1 MEPEQNNNNC
11 SDSEKVVGEN
21 NVNKNDQNGSPK
33 IRRHSSV
40 SSDSSSATDK
50 KSRISNLFRSSSLAR
65 RVKNKKN
72 KSPALEETPKT
83 ADNYDKAIV
92 PVTEKSPVKARKHW
106 TTIVSVVLV
115 EAKSLPVPPS
125 DGSSHKLYCK
135 LRLGSETLKSK
146 LVPNTSQPEWKERF
160 QMRLHKDNL
169 LKLSLW
175 DKGKQKNFMGST
187 VLDLTHVDRDRTHE
201 VWQQLDDGFG
211 TVHFSVTLCNVR
223 DQSTTEPEETQFN
236 EGVIRAKHEINSLKS
251 DWKLVGQLYVK
262 VLGARGLSGKPN
274 AYCTLELDNER
285 VQTHTAGASSEPV
298 WNKSYVFNV
307 YDVTSTLDLKVYD
320 SSLVMALRNESLG
333 RVSIPLLKIQNGEPS
348 WFALKDRTKRHSARG
363 NCPRV
368 QLEMTMFWNPVK
380 ATVRLFQPQEVK
392 YLKKPPKFDVPLVY
406 SNMEFIRDTFNTLFE
421 INEQYKRLFEWENR
435 ELSFTVLLGWLVFWY
450 YFRMWATPLLLL
462 LPFFYFWI
470 IQTQQTEWQLTR
482 TVNVVEDSLDQ
493 NDDDKSEKRWSKR
506 FMGLQE
512 MTLTITGGVEYSVSL
527 VERIVNLASFK
538 VPFLSYLTMIL
549 LILSALGF
557 YFIPF
562 NYMMMAF
569 GIYKFTRKYLNPNRL
584 LNNDILDFITR
595 VPDNEIL
602 KDWKELNVPEP
613 SVKRQLNSVSDSS

>member
-1 MEPEQNNNNC
+1 MENENNNNC
-11 SDSEKVVGEN
+11 LSDSDKVVEN
-21 NVNKNDQNGSPK
+21 NVSENEQNNGDAPK
-33 IRRHSSV
+33 IKRHSSV
-40 SSDSSSATDK
+40 SSDSSSATEK
-50 KSRISNLFRSSSLAR
+50 RSRISNLFRSSVRSKKS
-65 RVKNKKN
+65 KNPQSVATSN
-72 KSPALEETPKT
+72 G
-83 ADNYDKAIV
+83 DYDKAIV
-92 PVTEKSPVKARKHW
+92 PVTEKKSPLFTHKDW

-115 EAKSLPVPPS
+115 EAKGLPVPPT
-125 DGSSHKLYCK
+125 DGTSHKLYCK
-135 LRLGSETLKSK
+135 LRLGTESMKSK
-146 LVPNTSQPEWKERF
+146 YVPNTPHPEWKEWF
-160 QMRLHKDNL
+160 QLRLHKDNL

-187 VLDLTHVDRDRTHE
+187 VLDLTHLERDRTHE

-211 TVHFSVTLCNVR
+211 TVHFSVTLCNVK
-223 DQSTTEPEETQFN
+223 DNSATESDDASLT
-236 EGVIRAKHEINSLKS
+236 EGVIRTKHAIHNLKS
-251 DWKLVGQLYVK
+251 NWKLVGQLYVK
-262 VLGARGLSGKPN
+262 VIGARGLSGKPH

-285 VQTHTAGASSEPV
+285 VQTHSTSSSSEPV

-320 SSLVMALRNESLG
+320 SSLVMALRSDSLG
-333 RVSIPLLKIQNGEPS
+333 RVSIPLLKIQNGEPT

-392 YLKKPPKFDVPLVY
+392 YLKKPPKFDIPLVY
-406 SNMEFIRDTFNTLFE
+406 SNMEFIRDTFHALFE

-435 ELSFTVLLGWLVFWY
+435 ELSFTVLVCWLVFWY
-450 YFRMWATPLLLL
+450 YFRLWATPLLLL
-462 LPFFYFWI
+462 LPFVYFWI
-470 IQTQQTEWQLTR
+470 SQTQQTEWPITR
-482 TVNVVEDSLDQ
+482 SVNVVEDNPDQ
-493 NDDDKSEKRWSKR
+493 HDDDKSEKGLTGRI
-506 FMGLQE
+506 MGLQE

-527 VERIVNLASFK
+527 VERVHNLARFK

-549 LILSALGF
+549 LVVSSIGF
-557 YFIPF
+557 YLIPF

-569 GIYKFTRKYLNPNRL
+569 GIYKFTRKYLNPNRT
-584 LNNDILDFITR
+584 LNNDLLDFITR

-613 SVKRQLNSVSDSS
+613 SVKRQPVTQGQLSISDR